1 MVGEFFMMTLQQ
13 IDMSILLWIQEH
25 LRADALTPFWKV
37 ITFLGNGGWFWLVL
51 AAGLLISKKICLTGG
66 CGITFHY
73 SRLPYHECAAEEYCC
88 PPKTF

>member
-51 AAGLLISKKICLTGG
+51 AAGLLV
-66 CGITFHY
+66 
-73 SRLPYHECAAEEYCC
+73 CAAI
-88 PPKTF
+88 KTALTYIKEMNLVQRMSIFTRKTNKADYR

>member
-37 ITFLGNGGWFWLVL
+37 ITFLGNGGW
-51 AAGLLISKKICLTGG
+51 
-66 CGITFHY
+66 
-73 SRLPYHECAAEEYCC
+73 LPSHECAAEEYCC